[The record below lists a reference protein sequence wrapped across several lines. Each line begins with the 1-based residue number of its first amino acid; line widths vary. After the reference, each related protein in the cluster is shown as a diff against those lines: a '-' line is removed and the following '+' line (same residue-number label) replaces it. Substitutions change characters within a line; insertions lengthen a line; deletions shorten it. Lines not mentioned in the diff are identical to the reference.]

1 MNKKQPFY
9 KTGSPLNQFPDPI
22 QLLRTKFGGK
32 SNQGDLNNSTSSRGA
47 LSSHRYHNTPATS
60 SFGERVSNTINNL
73 FNLDKGE
80 VGLKKN
86 NSPENSGDDSKS
98 NTTPV
103 IPQVP
108 TSGTTPGTPSSNGGK
123 TKKDEEF
130 MVTQPKDEGS
140 GGGGGLNTSFMKDWG
155 KNIREMPLGDP
166 NIGSDLGPENSAKG
180 ILTRHGGSITR
191 DGKLIKTYDS
201 DVSAS
206 GKAGRKARRQ
216 MKKDDKAAGLT
227 RPERRERKLMA
238 KAMASQRAAG
248 LGFEAGDN
256 MSAEIGKSGQAMLS
270 PSQSHFTTEREAGL
284 DYGGKA
290 RKKGMRLIN
299 KTNNFIS
306 RQRSQT
312 SQGSA
317 LDPGIRE
324 QYSESQSLSDK
335 VNSRPINPVN
345 GLTNQTFEISK
356 QGKKIQDKIN
366 AGSSYKP
373 GQGDSIEKTVS
384 KIVNDNK
391 KDKKGIQLPGTGISR
406 GSLESGAPLNQ
417 IGSAVSKGDKSLG
430 KQVAQKQA
438 FYKTGTPFHNH
449 TPGDQG
455 VKHEQM
461 VDGNDVGGND
471 STTYDSKGSG
481 YGMNNEAV
489 TSDARFKDKKLSD
502 FAMNSPERR
511 DYYTARGMAQDYT
524 TELPSDNTNVVEKP
538 EEVTPVVEK
547 VVKPEEVTPV
557 VNSGGN
563 GDEVKKEPITEGDIS
578 GLKEKKGLS
587 TKNKGGGGMGLI
599 SETQEGVFF
608 KKGPINTL
616 KKIVRR

>member
-1 MNKKQPFY
+1 
-9 KTGSPLNQFPDPI
+9 
-22 QLLRTKFGGK
+22 
-32 SNQGDLNNSTSSRGA
+32 
-47 LSSHRYHNTPATS
+47 
-60 SFGERVSNTINNL
+60 
-73 FNLDKGE
+73 
-80 VGLKKN
+80 
-86 NSPENSGDDSKS
+86 
-98 NTTPV
+98 
-103 IPQVP
+103 
-108 TSGTTPGTPSSNGGK
+108 
-123 TKKDEEF
+123 
-130 MVTQPKDEGS
+130 
-140 GGGGGLNTSFMKDWG
+140 GGLNTSFMKNYG
-155 KNIREMPLGDP
+155 FKSKISEMNLGDP

-345 GLTNQTFEISK
+345 GLTNKTYEISK
-356 QGKKIQDKIN
+356 
-366 AGSSYKP
+366 
-373 GQGDSIEKTVS
+373 
-384 KIVNDNK
+384 
-391 KDKKGIQLPGTGISR
+391 
-406 GSLESGAPLNQ
+406 
-417 IGSAVSKGDKSLG
+417 
-430 KQVAQKQA
+430 
-438 FYKTGTPFHNH
+438 
-449 TPGDQG
+449 
-455 VKHEQM
+455 
-461 VDGNDVGGND
+461 
-471 STTYDSKGSG
+471 
-481 YGMNNEAV
+481 
-489 TSDARFKDKKLSD
+489 
-502 FAMNSPERR
+502 
-511 DYYTARGMAQDYT
+511 
-524 TELPSDNTNVVEKP
+524 
-538 EEVTPVVEK
+538 
-547 VVKPEEVTPV
+547 
-557 VNSGGN
+557 
-563 GDEVKKEPITEGDIS
+563 
-578 GLKEKKGLS
+578 
-587 TKNKGGGGMGLI
+587 
-599 SETQEGVFF
+599 
-608 KKGPINTL
+608 
-616 KKIVRR
+616 

>member
-32 SNQGDLNNSTSSRGA
+32 SNQQDLNNSTGSSRGA

-86 NSPENSGDDSKS
+86 NSPENLPIEAVTKAG
-98 NTTPV
+98 TP
-103 IPQVP
+103 PGTP
-108 TSGTTPGTPSSNGGK
+108 PGTTPGTPSTNGGNSSK
-123 TKKDEEF
+123 DKFRAKKY
-130 MVTQPKDEGS
+130 PDEGS
-140 GGGGGLNTSFMKDWG
+140 GGGGGLNTSFMKDYSELPSSPNDLNVG
-155 KNIREMPLGDP
+155 K
-166 NIGSDLGPENSAKG
+166 DLVKNSAKG

-206 GKAGRKARRQ
+206 GRAGRKARKQ
-216 MKKDDKAAGLT
+216 MKRDDKAAGLT

-317 LDPGIRE
+317 LEPGIRK
-324 QYSESQSLSDK
+324 QYSESESLSDK
-335 VNSRPINPVN
+335 LKNRGANP
-345 GLTNQTFEISK
+345 GDGSLTGETYEISE
-356 QGKKIQDKIN
+356 QGRKIQDKIN

-373 GQGDSIEKTVS
+373 GQGDSIEKTVN
-384 KIVNDNK
+384 KIVNNNK
-391 KDKKGIQLPGTGISR
+391 KDKKGIKLPGTGISR
-406 GSLESGAPLNQ
+406 GNLESGGPLNQ
-417 IGSAVSKGDKSLG
+417 LGSAVSKGDKSIG
-430 KQVAQKQA
+430 KQVVQKQA

-502 FAMNSPERR
+502 FAMNSQERR

-524 TELPSDNTNVVEKP
+524 TELPSDNTDVVEKP
-538 EEVTPVVEK
+538 EEVVVEQPASVETKTTSGGDGDGDGDGDTPAPVVTEK
-547 VVKPEEVTPV
+547 TIDTKEEQ
-557 VNSGGN
+557 
-563 GDEVKKEPITEGDIS
+563 
-578 GLKEKKGLS
+578 KGLS
-587 TKNKGGGGMGLI
+587 PQKKGGGKMGLI

-608 KKGPINTL
+608 KKGPLYKI
-616 KKIVRR
+616 KKMVRK